1 MTDLELGSS
10 HLLYQRVAVRVR
22 LLPHPFSPSPLPMR
36 GSISTSF
43 LIESLFGSD
52 GSLNPSGGTF
62 PTRYDD
68 SRRAF
73 DHLRHI
79 PPLVAVQPIIMRV
92 LDSDITEHAQKRESL
107 IAAERSLRFD
117 AEAIAKATENEKLAV
132 DIVNNLRMREA
143 KEIWKAG
150 KGRLVY
156 PRTDFLTAKEIIMNT
171 ELYRIMKRLTI
182 TKLPK
187 GGLLRGHTVTMSD
200 VGFIYQLALEYP
212 AIHIRVN
219 SRITPDTLLPLPE
232 FKPLS
237 PNLVVAYASNPSLT
251 CPDYVLGTWVPLN
264 KARNEY
270 MYGGPEA
277 FDKWI
282 IGSLAVSPDEGSK
295 GHKTPVKVVQRFLAS
310 YRLARGITCYEPI
323 LKRSLRQTMLS
334 LFEDGVCYAEIR
346 VNFSYKADIW
356 TDGSE
361 TLSHHDYLALFGNV
375 VREVK
380 DEMKLEGR
388 EDEFVGAKLIY
399 TVYRTFDKEKLWW
412 YLEDCMALKAEFP
425 DLIAAC
431 EDLGFDLLGP
441 EDTGNPLAYYLEPLL
456 WFREETRNRGLDI
469 PFIFLAG
476 ESMGDEGMADSNI
489 YDALLLGTKRIGHG
503 LNLAKHPLLMQ
514 MIKEQGVAVEVC
526 PITDEILAIV
536 GSESTNILSLKQLA
550 KQSLQ
555 SSSLDAE
562 EKKIA
567 LEAWEKRWSAF
578 VGEIVSEDLESK
590 Q

>member
-1 MTDLELGSS
+1 
-10 HLLYQRVAVRVR
+10 
-22 LLPHPFSPSPLPMR
+22 
-36 GSISTSF
+36 
-43 LIESLFGSD
+43 
-52 GSLNPSGGTF
+52 
-62 PTRYDD
+62 
-68 SRRAF
+68 
-73 DHLRHI
+73 
-79 PPLVAVQPIIMRV
+79 MRV

-117 AEAIAKATENEKLAV
+117 DEVITKATENEKRAV
-132 DIVNNLRMREA
+132 EIVNNLRMREA
-143 KEIWKAG
+143 KEIWKAS
-150 KGRLVY
+150 KGRLIY
-156 PRTDFLTAKEIIMNT
+156 PRSDFLTAKEIIMNT
-171 ELYRIMKRLTI
+171 ELYQIMKR
-182 TKLPK
+182 LPK

-219 SRITPDTLLPLPE
+219 SRISCDTLLPLPE

-237 PNLVVAYASNPSLT
+237 PDLVAAYASNPPLT
-251 CPDYVLGTWVPLN
+251 CTDYVLGTWVPLS
-264 KARNEY
+264 KARSEFV
-270 MYGGPEA
+270 YGGPEA

-295 GHKTPVKVVQRFLAS
+295 GYKTPVKVVQRFLAS

-380 DEMKLEGR
+380 DQMKLEGR
-388 EDEFVGAKLIY
+388 EDEFIGAKLIY
-399 TVYRTFDKEKLWW
+399 TVYRTFDKDKLWW
-412 YLEDCMALKAEFP
+412 YLEDCMALKTEFP
-425 DLIAAC
+425 DLIA
-431 EDLGFDLLGP
+431 GFDLLGP
-441 EDTGNPLAYYLEPLL
+441 EDTGNPLSYYLEPLL

-476 ESMGDEGMADSNI
+476 ESMGDEGMADNNI

-526 PITDEILAIV
+526 PITDEILGLISPTHHPLTTLLNHGLPVVLCPDNPASFGYAGLSFDFFQAIV
-536 GSESTNILSLKQLA
+536 GSKSTNILSLKQLA

-567 LEAWEKRWSAF
+567 LEAWEKRWLAF
-578 VGEIVSEDLESK
+578 VDEIVSKDLESEH
-590 Q
+590 